1 MRSVVPIARDRGQ
14 TLVETALVLPLFL
27 MVIFGIIVLGIGVF
41 NQQQLTNAAREAAR
55 FAAINSATAVCSTVP
70 RLPYNPV
77 SPPLTYRRCDPAELG
92 WPRMTAHGREA
103 TFAVERTAVQIS
115 ACWSSYRDSVTNAY
129 DSAPPGNYDIAGSPV
144 TVAST
149 FVQCHIDGHDPT
161 GELDAI
167 GCRSGLPTTDQGSAM
182 SEAVGRPIANTV
194 TAYACYVWRP
204 PLAGFLLIP
213 ETVIQRAAI
222 TEAIQRQQ

>member
-1 MRSVVPIARDRGQ
+1 MNHRLHNPAGGQ

-27 MVIFGIIVLGIGVF
+27 MVTVGIIVLGIGVF
-41 NQQQLTNAAREAAR
+41 NQQQLSNAAREAAR
-55 FAAINSATAVCSTVP
+55 FAAINSATAPCSTVP

-92 WPRMTAHGREA
+92 WPRMTAHARA
-103 TFAVERTAVQIS
+103 TTFGLDRNSVQIS
-115 ACWSSYRDSVTNAY
+115 ACWSSYRDTATNAY
-129 DSAPPGNYDIAGSPV
+129 DSAPPGNHNIAGSTV

-149 FVQCHIDGHDPT
+149 FAQCHIDGHDPT
-161 GELDAI
+161 GDLAAI
-167 GCRSGLPTTDQGSAM
+167 GCAPGLPTTDEGSAI
-182 SEAVGRPIANTV
+182 SEAVGRPVANTV

-213 ETVIQRAAI
+213 ETVIQRAAV